1 MRSRQRLQAE
11 TFRNEEEADGTGAVE
26 WAGDVEGT
34 AVAVEEG
41 LGTAVLVAGS
51 VCIGEVSE
59 GCGLFLPEETGDGD
73 EGGLGIVRTER
84 REPQSCDHLLVE
96 DLRKDCGRELRFN
109 FPGQIYMI
117 RSRSTFDVRR

>member
-11 TFRNEEEADGTGAVE
+11 TFRNEEEADEAGAVE
-26 WAGDVEGT
+26 WAGEVEGT
-34 AVAVEEG
+34 AAAVEG
-41 LGTAVLVAGS
+41 LGAVLVAGS
-51 VCIGEVSE
+51 VCVGGVSE
-59 GCGLFLPEETGDGD
+59 ECGLFLPEETGDGG

-96 DLRKDCGRELRFN
+96 FCGECGRELRFN
-109 FPGQIYMI
+109 FPDQINMI